1 MVLWAC
7 CQSENVIGSQIWLE
21 FISFPPFFPQCQAD
35 TVPIVAMEPMLW
47 SQRREFS
54 EEVLSRGQAVT
65 KLGMGSAL
73 TMERLPLNMYAPA
86 SV

>member
-1 MVLWAC
+1 
-7 CQSENVIGSQIWLE
+7 
-21 FISFPPFFPQCQAD
+21 
-35 TVPIVAMEPMLW
+35 MEPMLW

-73 TMERLPLNMYAPA
+73 TMERLPLNMYAPD
-86 SV
+86 SI